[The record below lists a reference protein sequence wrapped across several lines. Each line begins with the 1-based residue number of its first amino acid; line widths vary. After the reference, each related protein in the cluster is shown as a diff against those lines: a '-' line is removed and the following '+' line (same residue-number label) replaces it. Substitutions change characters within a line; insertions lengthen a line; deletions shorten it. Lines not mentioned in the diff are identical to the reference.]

1 MKKIYHVAAEVAI
14 FGAMYFYVNKKN
26 KDLLDKIQYIQ
37 DDIEELTETIESN
50 NDSSYTEHNKLF
62 QLQEKTKKE
71 MDEVH
76 TIKSQLSEDVK
87 QLKLAREQHHTE
99 QHQIQT
105 SLSEHVKLLQQR
117 KQTLDLSEQ
126 RLQQKEDSLQQREQK
141 LLYREQLVKELEQR
155 LSTEQS
161 SKSNKDIP
169 MPPQFSYQP
178 NSNANEANE
187 VNEHDDED
195 IDEEIERELNS
206 LEEQLHSVSKDRVRQ
221 EKSKSKT
228 KAKSK
233 TKSKSVRR

>member
-50 NDSSYTEHNKLF
+50 NDSSYTEHKKLF

-105 SLSEHVKLLQQR
+105 SLSEHVKLLQQ
-117 KQTLDLSEQ
+117 
-126 RLQQKEDSLQQREQK
+126 
-141 LLYREQLVKELEQR
+141 
-155 LSTEQS
+155 
-161 SKSNKDIP
+161 
-169 MPPQFSYQP
+169 
-178 NSNANEANE
+178 
-187 VNEHDDED
+187 
-195 IDEEIERELNS
+195 
-206 LEEQLHSVSKDRVRQ
+206 
-221 EKSKSKT
+221 
-228 KAKSK
+228 
-233 TKSKSVRR
+233 